1 MTIKIYE
8 ALDIINIHV
17 SEGVE
22 IAPNQLYQIE
32 EKYIKLNDLRET
44 DKLSVEKLQEHL
56 FPYKKEM
63 VQKIID
69 EKMQFVTA
77 DEFLK
82 LEKEYL
88 TAIRENDKLKEQL
101 DTVKKAL
108 TKINSTKG
116 LFRGGEIPKFLPTED
131 EQIGLIHYHPL
142 EWVISKVECQTCSKE
157 LEVNSEFF
165 SMAYPFCSLECW
177 RNYTKYEGEVEE

>member
-22 IAPNQLYQIE
+22 IAPNQLYRID

-69 EKMQFVTA
+69 EKMQLVTA

-88 TAIRENDKLKEQL
+88 TTIRENDKLKEQL
-101 DTVKKAL
+101 DTAKKAL
-108 TKINSTKG
+108 TEISEIINYDIHKCDYGCDNNCELNGILNMYSVENVQLVTESA
-116 LFRGGEIPKFLPTED
+116 LAEIGGKDEI
-131 EQIGLIHYHPL
+131 
-142 EWVISKVECQTCSKE
+142 
-157 LEVNSEFF
+157 N
-165 SMAYPFCSLECW
+165 
-177 RNYTKYEGEVEE
+177 

>member
-22 IAPNQLYQIE
+22 IAQNQLYRID

-69 EKMQFVTA
+69 EKMQLVTA
-77 DEFLK
+77 DEFVK
-82 LEKEYL
+82 LQKESL

-101 DTVKKAL
+101 DTAKKAL
-108 TKINSTKG
+108 IEITEIINYDIHECDYGCDNSCELNG
-116 LFRGGEIPKFLPTED
+116 SLDMYSVENVQSAIESALAEIGGDDEI
-131 EQIGLIHYHPL
+131 
-142 EWVISKVECQTCSKE
+142 
-157 LEVNSEFF
+157 N
-165 SMAYPFCSLECW
+165 
-177 RNYTKYEGEVEE
+177 

>member
-22 IAPNQLYQIE
+22 IAPNQLYRID

-69 EKMQFVTA
+69 EKMQLVTA

-82 LEKEYL
+82 LHKESL

-101 DTVKKAL
+101 DTAKKAL
-108 TKINSTKG
+108 IEITEIINYDIHECDYGCDNSCELNG
-116 LFRGGEIPKFLPTED
+116 SLDMYSVENVQSAIESALAEIGGDDEI
-131 EQIGLIHYHPL
+131 
-142 EWVISKVECQTCSKE
+142 
-157 LEVNSEFF
+157 N
-165 SMAYPFCSLECW
+165 
-177 RNYTKYEGEVEE
+177 

>member
-22 IAPNQLYQIE
+22 IAPNQLYRID

-69 EKMQFVTA
+69 EKMQLVTA
-77 DEFLK
+77 DEFVK
-82 LEKEYL
+82 LQKESL

-101 DTVKKAL
+101 DTAKKAL
-108 TKINSTKG
+108 IEITEIINYDIHECDYGCDNSCELNG
-116 LFRGGEIPKFLPTED
+116 SLDMYSVENVQSAIESALAEIGGDDEI
-131 EQIGLIHYHPL
+131 
-142 EWVISKVECQTCSKE
+142 
-157 LEVNSEFF
+157 N
-165 SMAYPFCSLECW
+165 
-177 RNYTKYEGEVEE
+177 

>member
-17 SEGVE
+17 SEGVK
-22 IAPNQLYQIE
+22 IAPNQLYRID

-56 FPYKKEM
+56 FPYKKEI

-69 EKMQFVTA
+69 EKMQLVTA

-101 DTVKKAL
+101 DTAKKAL
-108 TKINSTKG
+108 TEIAEIIDYDIHECDYGCDNSCELNGSLDMYSVENVQSVIDSELAEIGEKDEIN
-116 LFRGGEIPKFLPTED
+116 
-131 EQIGLIHYHPL
+131 
-142 EWVISKVECQTCSKE
+142 
-157 LEVNSEFF
+157 
-165 SMAYPFCSLECW
+165 
-177 RNYTKYEGEVEE
+177 

>member
-22 IAPNQLYQIE
+22 IAPNQLYRIDK
-32 EKYIKLNDLRET
+32 KYIKLNDLRET

-69 EKMQFVTA
+69 EKMQLVTA
-77 DEFLK
+77 DEFVK
-82 LEKEYL
+82 LQKESL

-101 DTVKKAL
+101 DTAKKAL
-108 TKINSTKG
+108 IEITEIIDYDIHECDYGCDNSCELNGSLDMYSVENVQSAIESVLAEIGEDNEIN
-116 LFRGGEIPKFLPTED
+116 
-131 EQIGLIHYHPL
+131 
-142 EWVISKVECQTCSKE
+142 
-157 LEVNSEFF
+157 
-165 SMAYPFCSLECW
+165 
-177 RNYTKYEGEVEE
+177 

>member
-1 MTIKIYE
+1 MK
-8 ALDIINIHV
+8 
-17 SEGVE
+17 GVE
-22 IAPNQLYQIE
+22 IAPNQLYRID

-69 EKMQFVTA
+69 EKMQLVTA

-88 TAIRENDKLKEQL
+88 AAIRENDKLKEQL

-108 TKINSTKG
+108 TEISEIINYDIHKCDYGCDNNCELNGSLNMYSVENVQLVTEST
-116 LFRGGEIPKFLPTED
+116 LAEIGVDD
-131 EQIGLIHYHPL
+131 EI
-142 EWVISKVECQTCSKE
+142 
-157 LEVNSEFF
+157 N
-165 SMAYPFCSLECW
+165 
-177 RNYTKYEGEVEE
+177 